1 MKTSL
6 IIIFFA
12 PLIWAG
18 WRSSVMDNRECKPES
33 PASLTVS
40 GLLPQDKKD
49 FNRLKALVGT
59 WVRQTASGPGYEEWV
74 IGNDDNLRGREYRV
88 VGSDTVVRERVNLAR
103 KQQQVVY
110 AVTGSDPKEPL
121 PVAFFLVEAGRKR
134 FVFANPTHDFPKRIV
149 YEFRGTDSLHAWID
163 GGEKDAE
170 ARVDYYYRR
179 MK

>member
-1 MKTSL
+1 MKTC
-6 IIIFFA
+6 IVIIFFA
-12 PLIWAG
+12 PLLWAG
-18 WRSSVMDNRECKPES
+18 WDSSVMGNREYMPEW
-33 PASLTVS
+33 PGELAVGGQLY
-40 GLLPQDKKD
+40 QDKKD

-59 WVRQTASGPGYEEWV
+59 WVRQTSAGPGYEEWV

-88 VGSDTVVRERVNLAR
+88 AGGDTIVRERVNLAR

-110 AVTGSDPKEPL
+110 AVTGSDPREPL

-163 GGEKDAE
+163 GGEKDADT
-170 ARVDYYYRR
+170 RVDYYYRR